1 MNNTTDETPIRA
13 NMVKFKLGI
22 DDYIRNINRPKDIG
36 VICFEH
42 VNGLTTENNHT
53 NGFCTYKLND
63 RPSDQI
69 PIYVFAFNQEDIGKS
84 MVFRVMVRNTAD
96 GFEYVDRDATHIYAE
111 AVMNPL
117 ISKHVITQCLL

>member
-1 MNNTTDETPIRA
+1 MIF
-13 NMVKFKLGI
+13 VKICFARSFKV
-22 DDYIRNINRPKDIG
+22 INPLKTSPFRGFCPKDIG

-42 VNGLTTENNHT
+42 VNGLTTENNHS

-69 PIYVFAFNQEDIGKS
+69 PIYVFAFDQEDIGKS
-84 MVFRVMVRNTAD
+84 TVFRVMVRNTSD
-96 GFEYVDRDATHIYAE
+96 GFEYVDRDDTHIYGE

-117 ISKHVITQCLL
+117 ISKYVITQCLL